1 MKLLNCC
8 MTENKSPS
16 QFRGLN
22 FSLRAPTKSLGSL
35 YNFLAISK
43 ESF

>member
-8 MTENKSPS
+8 MAENKSPS

-22 FSLRAPTKSLGSL
+22 VSLMTPTKSLGCL
-35 YNFLAISK
+35 PQLFGK
-43 ESF
+43 F